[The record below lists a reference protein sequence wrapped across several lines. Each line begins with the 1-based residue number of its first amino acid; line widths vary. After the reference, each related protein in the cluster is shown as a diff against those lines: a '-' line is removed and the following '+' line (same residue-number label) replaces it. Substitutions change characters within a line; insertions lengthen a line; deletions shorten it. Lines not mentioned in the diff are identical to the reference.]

1 MSAITQV
8 TDDER
13 REVASNLR
21 LLDPSVF
28 DAGELYDSWEVLDAL
43 GVAIDDSGWCESA
56 CVQRLADLV
65 EPSCNRDAL
74 LELADAMDNEAD
86 DAADA
91 AREARLPGRLPMAG
105 KAWRGDR
112 GRHRE
117 EAADRAERDALKWR
131 TAARIVRLACGEEGR

>member
-1 MSAITQV
+1 MMSKV

-13 REVASNLR
+13 REVARRLR
-21 LLDPSVF
+21 LLEPSVF
-28 DAGELYDSWEVLDAL
+28 DDGEFYDSWEVLDAL
-43 GVAIDDSGWCESA
+43 GVASNDGAWCEAAS
-56 CVQRLADLV
+56 VRRLADLM
-65 EPSCNRDAL
+65 EPSYSRDAL
-74 LELADAMDNEAD
+74 LALADLMDKEAD

-117 EAADRAERDALKWR
+117 EEADRAERDALKWR